1 MARSSTSRAGLV
13 SFTLDGSTDKTQK
26 FLQKMGS
33 GDMYRGLEGL
43 AQQGVAALQANTPT
57 ESGLTAASWSYL
69 IEIKG
74 SATVI
79 TWVNTHVESG
89 VNIAIIL
96 QYGHATG
103 TGGFV
108 AGRDYI
114 NPSIKPIFDQIA
126 TEVWRKVTTA

>member
-1 MARSSTSRAGLV
+1 MARSSSRGGLI
-13 SFTLDGSTDKTQK
+13 SFTLSGSTERTQK

-33 GDMYRGLEGL
+33 GEMYRGLEGL
-43 AQQGVAALQANTPT
+43 AQQGVAALQANTPVD
-57 ESGLTAASWSYL
+57 SGLTAASWSYL

-79 TWVNTHVESG
+79 TWVNTHTESG
-89 VNIAIIL
+89 VNVAIIL

-108 AGRDYI
+108 SGRDYI
-114 NPSIKPIFDQIA
+114 NPAIKPIFDAISN
-126 TEVWRKVTTA
+126 EVWRKVTSA

>member
-1 MARSSTSRAGLV
+1 MARSSSRGGMI
-13 SFTLDGSTDKTQK
+13 SFSLSGSTEKTQR

-33 GDMYRGLEGL
+33 GEMYRGLESL
-43 AQQGVAALQANTPT
+43 AQQGVSALQANTPT
-57 ESGLTAASWSYL
+57 DSGLTAASWSYL

-114 NPSIKPIFDQIA
+114 NPSIKPIFDEIA
-126 TEVWRKVTTA
+126 NEVWRKVTSA